1 MMLHADKAT
10 TFSDLFKKSFLKSI
24 PQEVDP
30 GALVLTLLVAL
41 VLGIGIFMVYRKC
54 FIGVVYDHSFN
65 LSLVVMTILVSVII
79 VTISSNITLSLGMV
93 GALSI
98 VRYRTA
104 VKNPLDLM
112 FMFWAITTGIAVGA
126 HYYYIA
132 LFSFLFVTVVFLL
145 LRRWKGDINTYVM
158 IVNYASCLECEE
170 AVRRALKGYK
180 NSVKSKILKNSSTE
194 LTVEIFLKY
203 ENLNLV
209 SLIKEIEGVH
219 DVTLVQYRG
228 SYEV

>member
-1 MMLHADKAT
+1 MILHADKVT
-10 TFSDLFKKSFLKSI
+10 TFSDLFKKSFLKAI

-30 GALVLTLLVAL
+30 GTLVVTLLVSLA
-41 VLGIGIFMVYRKC
+41 LGIGIFLVYRKC

-112 FMFWAITTGIAVGA
+112 FMFWAITTGIAAGA

-132 LFSFLFVTVVFLL
+132 SVVFFILK
-145 LRRWKGDINTYVM
+145 RFKGGINTYVM
-158 IVNYASCLECEE
+158 IVNYDSQLECEE
-170 AVRRALKGYK
+170 AVRRALKGYR
-180 NSVKSKILKNSSTE
+180 NSVKSKILKNNSTE

-203 ENLNLV
+203 DNLNLV
-209 SLIKEIEGVH
+209 SIIKEIEGVH

>member
-1 MMLHADKAT
+1 MILHADKVT
-10 TFSDLFKKSFLKSI
+10 TFSDLFKKSFLKAI

-30 GALVLTLLVAL
+30 GTLVVTLLVSLA
-41 VLGIGIFMVYRKC
+41 LGIGIFLVYRKC

-112 FMFWAITTGIAVGA
+112 FMFWAITTGIAAGA

-132 LFSFLFVTVVFLL
+132 LFSFLFVSVVFFILK
-145 LRRWKGDINTYVM
+145 RFKGGINTYVM
-158 IVNYASCLECEE
+158 IVNYDSQLECEE
-170 AVRRALKGYK
+170 AVRRALKGYR
-180 NSVKSKILKNSSTE
+180 NSVKSKILKNNSTE

-203 ENLNLV
+203 DNLNLV
-209 SLIKEIEGVH
+209 SIIKEIEGVH